1 MPYWGRSSLRARR
14 DEIGDKPYLL
24 AMLARKRCV
33 IPCSGMLL
41 AREEGKRRVMYRRQL
56 PGRRVFGV
64 AALFDVWLDSE
75 KNEYPMCTVLTTS
88 PRYAGDGTM
97 PLVLE
102 GESLDLWLDPGVNTV
117 HQAWSLL
124 RSVPE
129 ADFAEEA
136 VADPLPWAVK

>member
-1 MPYWGRSSLRARR
+1 
-14 DEIGDKPYLL
+14 
-24 AMLARKRCV
+24 
-33 IPCSGMLL
+33 
-41 AREEGKRRVMYRRQL
+41 
-56 PGRRVFGV
+56 V

-88 PRYAGDGTM
+88 PRYAGDGAA

-124 RSVPE
+124 RSIPE
-129 ADFAEEA
+129 AEFAEEA